1 LSLAAAVAAAAL
13 APAAPAAAAEVAPT
27 TLRTQDMRAP
37 VGIDVTQPT
46 LSWRLDGG
54 ARGAGQSA
62 YEIRAASSAEQLAA
76 GEADLWSSGRVA
88 STRTSDI
95 AWEGAPLRSR
105 ARVVW
110 QVRTWDQRGEA
121 SGWSEPTHF
130 ELGLLERD
138 EWAGRWIGNDR
149 FDSGVVSRPTV
160 LSVGAQSARY
170 IRLDVTRLGIGAFDA
185 PDRPH
190 LQLAE
195 LEAIDSS
202 AGDVNRAR
210 GATVTGSSVLNCCGW
225 TPVALTDGVQNTNGD
240 PKGFTSSNFDRQD
253 ENVWI
258 QLDLGSVRSFD
269 TIRLW
274 PRTDA
279 RTAAGR
285 VPNFPEDFSISAS
298 ADGSVFTQVG
308 PRLTGQ
314 TADLPQG
321 PAGLPLFAKQF
332 ATEPGKTVA
341 RARFYLAGQGIQHA
355 TFNGSEVTDAVL
367 QPGYTIYE
375 RRAEY
380 ATYDI
385 TRLVR
390 DGANVVGVELASGMW
405 DAQSPSDGRYA
416 KLTRSGGGPRLIG
429 QVEVDYS
436 DGSRQTIASGTDW
449 LTTLG
454 PTTASWWWGGESF
467 DARRVQAGWNE
478 PGADRAGWVAAG
490 DRDAGAAAVALS
502 GMDAPP
508 IERVQTLEPTNV
520 IALGGGRF
528 TVDLGVNF
536 AGWPQISLDLPAG
549 TTIRLRP
556 AEKVNADGTVNQQSV
571 RTGMWSSYTS
581 AGSGRE
587 TWHPRF
593 MYHGFRYL
601 QIEGMPAGAQ
611 VTRDDV
617 RGLVLRTANESV
629 GSFSSCMPM
638 LDDIHR
644 IIDRATQSN
653 MYSVMTDCPHREK
666 LGWLGDHQLNLRGVE
681 MTYDVLA
688 HTRAVVRKMIE
699 NQYPDGFVP
708 NIIPQYAQFGGA
720 TRNMFDDDPNWGGAI
735 VFMPHDLWKTYGDTQ
750 TIRTAWP
757 AMARYVGYLTG
768 KAPTGLLDYDTLG
781 DWFTFDGSTPKGLAS
796 TYAYARM
803 VAQMA
808 EMATALGKDG
818 EAAEYRTLHDKIR
831 GAFNVAYRR
840 GDGVTYGSGSQASDA
855 MALDAGLVAE
865 GDRAAVLRHLLASI
879 RGRGDHT
886 DVGIVALPALFRVLA
901 QERRDDVI
909 VDVATVPT
917 SPSYAYQVI
926 NGATALTEAWDGPTL
941 DSGENSQNH
950 FMLGA
955 IQEWFTSGA
964 AGIEQAP
971 GSVGYERLVI
981 EPAVVGELE
990 CAAATYRTPRGVVS
1004 SSWRRSRR
1012 GVLTLDLTVPG
1023 RHDRAG
1029 AAADRPRRR
1038 GRHRGRRAG
1047 RFGGGRARRDG
1058 RGRRD
1063 GRDRGDLRQ
1072 LRLPR
1077 RAAGRRRSAAAGARA
1092 ESAGDAGARAAAESA
1107 ARQSGR
1113 AEAAAA
1119 ERPRPQRPPLAR
1131 PAARRDRERAREGR
1145 RAPRRPPCRRPL
1157 RRARAARRAGRD
1169 VRPARDARDGAAP
1182 QRPRRAADA
1191 DAAGEGRQGRAARP
1205 HRAADGAGR
1214 ARRPQIGAPARDAH
1228 AAGGDEEEVAA
1239 ACAPLPRAGARAEGW
1254 RSAAAQRQQTSAAP
1268 SRRRSSGRRLAGCAR
1283 G

>member
-1 LSLAAAVAAAAL
+1 MTSPSRSRRRLPLTAAVVLGAL
-13 APAAPAAAAEVAPT
+13 APGALAQAAEVTPT

-37 VGIDVTQPT
+37 VGIDVTSPT
-46 LSWRLDGG
+46 LSWRLDAG
-54 ARGAGQSA
+54 ARGAAQSA
-62 YEIRAASSAEQLAA
+62 YEIRAASSAAKLAA
-76 GEADLWSSGRVA
+76 GEADLWATGRVA
-88 STRTSDI
+88 STRTSDV
-95 AWEGAPLRSR
+95 AWEGAQLGSRS
-105 ARVVW
+105 RVVW
-110 QVRTWDQRGEA
+110 QVRTWDQRGEVSA
-121 SGWSEPTHF
+121 WSEPAHF

-138 EWAGRWIGNDR
+138 QWAGRWIGNAR
-149 FDSGVVSRPTV
+149 FDRGVVSRPTE

-170 IRLDVTRLGIGAFDA
+170 IRLDVTRLGIGASDA

-202 AGDVNRAR
+202 AGDANRAR

-225 TPVALTDGVQNTNGD
+225 TPVALTDGVVNTNGD

-253 ENVWI
+253 QNVWI
-258 QLDLGSVRSFD
+258 QLDLGAVRSFD

-279 RTAAGR
+279 RTEAGR
-285 VPNFPEDFSISAS
+285 VPNFPEDFSLLTS
-298 ADGSVFTQVG
+298 ADGSSFARVG
-308 PRLTGQ
+308 SLSGQ

-321 PAGLPLFAKQF
+321 PDGLPLFAKEF
-332 ATEPGKTVA
+332 TTEPGKTVA

-355 TFNGSEVTDAVL
+355 TLNGREVTDAVL

-380 ATYDI
+380 ATYDV
-385 TRLVR
+385 TGLLR
-390 DGANVVGVELASGMW
+390 DGANAVGVELGQGMW
-405 DAQSPSDGRYA
+405 DAQNPSDARYA

-429 QVEVDYS
+429 QVEIDYT
-436 DGSRQTIASGTDW
+436 DGSRQTVASGTDW

-478 PGADRAGWVAAG
+478 PGADRAGWVAAA
-490 DRDAGAAAVALS
+490 DRDGGAVNVALS
-502 GMDAPP
+502 GIDAPP
-508 IERVQTLEPTNV
+508 IEQVQTLVPTNV
-520 IALGGGRF
+520 IPLGGGRF

-549 TTIRLRP
+549 TTVRLRP
-556 AEKVNADGTVNQQSV
+556 AEKVNANGSVNQQSV

-581 AGSGRE
+581 DGSGRQ

-601 QIEGMPAGAQ
+601 QIEGMPAGA
-611 VTRDDV
+611 TIGRDDV

-629 GSFSSCMPM
+629 GSFRSCLPM

-681 MTYDVLA
+681 LTYDVLA

-720 TRNMFDDDPNWGGAI
+720 TRGMFDDDPNWGGAI

-750 TIRTAWP
+750 TIRGAWP
-757 AMARYVGYLTG
+757 AMVRYVDYLTS

-803 VAQMA
+803 VAQME
-808 EMATALGKDG
+808 EMASALGHDA
-818 EAAEYRTLHDKIR
+818 EAARYRILHDTIR

-865 GDRAAVLRHLLASI
+865 ADRPAVLRHLLASI
-879 RGRGDHT
+879 RARGDHT
-886 DVGIVALPALFRVLA
+886 DVGIVALPALFRVLEEA
-901 QERRDDVI
+901 RRDDVI

-941 DSGENSQNH
+941 NSGENSQNH

-964 AGIEQAP
+964 GGIEQAKD
-971 GSVGYERLVI
+971 SVGYERLVI
-981 EPAVVGELE
+981 EPAIVGELE

-1004 SSWRRSRR
+1004 TAWRRSRR
-1012 GVLTLDLTVPG
+1012 GVLTLDLTVP
-1023 RHDRAG
+1023 AG
-1029 AAADRPRRR
+1029 TTAQVRLPIDAAEEVVTEGGVPAAQATGVGGVRIEGETAVIEVTSGTYAFRVAPPVAAAPAPAPRAPETPAPAPAPQP
-1038 GRHRGRRAG
+1038 RAP
-1047 RFGGGRARRDG
+1047 A
-1058 RGRRD
+1058 
-1063 GRDRGDLRQ
+1063 
-1072 LRLPR
+1072 
-1077 RAAGRRRSAAAGARA
+1077 
-1092 ESAGDAGARAAAESA
+1092 ARAAA
-1107 ARQSGR
+1107 
-1113 AEAAAA
+1113 
-1119 ERPRPQRPPLAR
+1119 PKL
-1131 PAARRDRERAREGR
+1131 
-1145 RAPRRPPCRRPL
+1145 
-1157 RRARAARRAGRD
+1157 
-1169 VRPARDARDGAAP
+1169 
-1182 QRPRRAADA
+1182 
-1191 DAAGEGRQGRAARP
+1191 
-1205 HRAADGAGR
+1205 
-1214 ARRPQIGAPARDAH
+1214 
-1228 AAGGDEEEVAA
+1228 
-1239 ACAPLPRAGARAEGW
+1239 
-1254 RSAAAQRQQTSAAP
+1254 
-1268 SRRRSSGRRLAGCAR
+1268 
-1283 G
+1283 